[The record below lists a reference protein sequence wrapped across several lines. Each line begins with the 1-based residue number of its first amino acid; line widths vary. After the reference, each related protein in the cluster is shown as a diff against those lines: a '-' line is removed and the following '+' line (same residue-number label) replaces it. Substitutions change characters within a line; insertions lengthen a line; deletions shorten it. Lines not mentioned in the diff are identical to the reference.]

1 MEREEITAQEPRTGI
16 SWLWFVG
23 GCALS
28 ITTLSSIVLLVLLLI
43 STSLNVYLAWTMSG
57 YEINVSRPGS
67 VSTVVVVVTPASQL
81 ALAPTETPTAE
92 PTSTP
97 VPVPTSTPSRLETE
111 FATLA
116 AIATQAAQ
124 TNPASTPAV
133 TPQGTA
139 ADVSQ
144 ATVAPTPE
152 ASAAPAAT
160 PTPTALVQALAA
172 STNSYTLIPIDGE
185 RESRPAAEHG
195 DLNLKLRDPQP
206 ADYKPELV
214 DIPGSG
220 IDPQAPKL
228 SAIFKP
234 DFVATYAVHDWDWGC
249 NCKGKLIEDGTA
261 VLVGIKTTPGV
272 PVFIPKT
279 ERDIYEGKYYAV
291 VLYAAEDTL
300 TFLYARHGSVV
311 EGYTVHYLG
320 LQTDPNLIALFQ
332 ESQGSELPGLTLDT
346 PVGIATD
353 ELIVAVRDNGKF
365 LDARSKRDWW
375 E

>member
-1 MEREEITAQEPRTGI
+1 
-16 SWLWFVG
+16 
-23 GCALS
+23 
-28 ITTLSSIVLLVLLLI
+28 VLLLI
-43 STSLNVYLAWTMSG
+43 SASLNAYLAWTMAG
-57 YEINVSRPGS
+57 YEVSISRPGS

-81 ALAPTETPTAE
+81 ALAPTATPTTE

-97 VPVPTSTPSRLETE
+97 VPTATPSRLETE

-116 AIATQAAQ
+116 AIATQVAQ
-124 TNPASTPAV
+124 TTNPSSTLAL
-133 TPQGTA
+133 TPEVTA
-139 ADVSQ
+139 AGASE
-144 ATVAPTPE
+144 ATIALTPE
-152 ASAAPAAT
+152 ATAAPAAT
-160 PTPTALVQALAA
+160 PTPTAPVQALAA
-172 STNSYTLIPIDGE
+172 STNSYTLIPIDGQ

-261 VLVGIKTTPGV
+261 VLVGIKTTPGD

-300 TFLYARHGSVV
+300 TFLYARYGSVV

-353 ELIVAVRDNGKF
+353 ELIVAMRDNGKF

>member
-1 MEREEITAQEPRTGI
+1 MQNEEATGREPRAGA

-28 ITTLSSIVLLVLLLI
+28 ITTLSSIVLLVFLLI
-43 STSLNVYLAWTMSG
+43 STSLNVYLAWTLSG
-57 YEINVSRPGS
+57 YEVSISRPGS
-67 VSTVVVVVTPASQL
+67 VSTVVIVVTPASQL

-97 VPVPTSTPSRLETE
+97 SPVSTPSRLETE

-116 AIATQAAQ
+116 AITTQVAQ
-124 TNPASTPAV
+124 SNPTSTPAF
-133 TPQGTA
+133 TPEVTA
-139 ADVSQ
+139 ADVSES
-144 ATVAPTPE
+144 TVASTPE
-152 ASAAPAAT
+152 ATARPAAT
-160 PTPTALVQALAA
+160 PTPSAPAQALAA
-172 STNSYTLIPIDGE
+172 STNSYTLIPIEGE

-206 ADYKPELV
+206 AGYEPKLI

-228 SAIFKP
+228 SAVFKP

-261 VLVGIKTTPGV
+261 VLVGIKTTPGD
-272 PVFIPKT
+272 PIFIPKT

-291 VLYAAEDTL
+291 VLYAAQDTL
-300 TFLYARHGSVV
+300 TFLYARRGSVV

-320 LQTDPNLIALFQ
+320 LQTDPNLVALFQ
-332 ESQGSELPGLTLDT
+332 ESQGNELPGLTLDT

-353 ELIVAVRDNGKF
+353 QLIVAIRDNGKF